1 MSSIRAD
8 QEADRSDAVED
19 AQEEKTR
26 SFERGGDLRLNKAF
40 NVLSTEVSELSDRV
54 TTSTAK
60 LPERFWSRVH
70 SPVALS
76 LGRKE
81 DPFHDY
87 IERKSVKKV
96 KTTTT
101 TTTVPS
107 LKECRSYL
115 RNDEAEAYQKRSET
129 ISHRFSSVILD
140 FAAAIFVYL
149 INTLS
154 LESFLAVTNAVLA
167 TYFYCR
173 NADEWS
179 AKLDF
184 AFLAFA
190 VVFPLTFLIQ
200 SVFSRRD
207 QALQRLADFKAV
219 VWAAALMT
227 MTCDWAASDGSSRT
241 MGRLEL
247 PPQFNKIVAQDY
259 RRLVQLVYE
268 YLSMPQVSIAR
279 NVVSALITH
288 FLICFQSMF
297 LYRTSHLTLI
307 NQKRTNRC
315 FCQSKT
321 RLDAFTLCKT
331 AYARK
336 STTPSLT

>member
-1 MSSIRAD
+1 MSSLRAD
-8 QEADRSDAVED
+8 QEAGEE
-19 AQEEKTR
+19 AQEEKTQ
-26 SFERGGDLRLNKAF
+26 SFERGGDIRLDKAF
-40 NVLSTEVSELSDRV
+40 NVLSTEVSEVSDRL

-96 KTTTT
+96 TATTTK
-101 TTTVPS
+101 VPS

-115 RNDEAEAYQKRSET
+115 RNDEAEAYQKRSQT
-129 ISHRFSSVILD
+129 INHRFSNVILD
-140 FAAAIFVYL
+140 FAAAVFVYL
-149 INTLS
+149 VNTLS

-173 NADEWS
+173 NADKWS

-190 VVFPLTFLIQ
+190 VVSPLTFLIQ

-227 MTCDWAASDGSSRT
+227 LTCDWAASDGSSKT

-247 PPQFNKIVAQDY
+247 PPQFNKIVLQDY

-279 NVVSALITH
+279 NVVSALIIH
-288 FLICFQSMF
+288 FLYVTNQCCCIECGP
-297 LYRTSHLTLI
+297 SHFNKPKKNAPTGVSAKAGHDSTRSRSAKQHMPE
-307 NQKRTNRC
+307 NQRD
-315 FCQSKT
+315 
-321 RLDAFTLCKT
+321 RL
-331 AYARK
+331 
-336 STTPSLT
+336 